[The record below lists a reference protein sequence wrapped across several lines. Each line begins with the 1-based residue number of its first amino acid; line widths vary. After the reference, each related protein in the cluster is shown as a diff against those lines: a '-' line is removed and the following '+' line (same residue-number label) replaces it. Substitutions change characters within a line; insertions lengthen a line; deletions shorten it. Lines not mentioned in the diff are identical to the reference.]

1 MKRYEMNKQKEGSIT
16 YFFIRDTETW
26 DIVLLPTKYLMHM
39 TKAKCSPNTVRRS
52 GCSILYYLEYIEE
65 KEKKL
70 TDVYE
75 MSFTEQTKY
84 FVEFLY
90 WLKAGKHT
98 SGKMNILPNNGTCN
112 AYLKD
117 VFRFYV
123 FIEEEFSQ
131 FGGLKVLSYSQFT
144 AVDSVGLKKTIR
156 SRSFKGYLKEEEH
169 KARTAKKDE
178 IIEILK
184 ACTNIRDRLLILLL
198 AETGYRIGEI
208 LGINYMN
215 DIDYSNQVIRVY
227 FREDNENGA
236 RAKNAEYRS
245 AKISADTFQEGMW
258 NIFQMR
264 RIAYCPM
271 CRKERRMNERVE
283 YSQLDCYKRAT
294 DEQKRKLNQEQY
306 FDLGK
311 LPEETLRKEFEN
323 YIRYR
328 GTKVSILT
336 IKTERNYFNS
346 LCEFLQKP
354 SNQVK
359 SLMERD
365 ENVWIKQLKAWMLQK
380 GRALTKAKKRV
391 YQNESVEK
399 VALIRYFENIIQ
411 FTVDLSETNELTK
424 DIWYLERLPIIIRS
438 NPIVN
443 HKTINFRKIE
453 QPDIREEMKKAI
465 YYHLQYEAIATV
477 TREVSVM
484 NKFSKYLKEKYPQ
497 VDSCEEI
504 DRNIIEKFLI
514 YLKIEVESGNGKRD
528 DLIKLRDVLETVGKI
543 YGWERIAD
551 TL

>member
-184 ACTNIRDRLLILLL
+184 ACTNITMKQKLP
-198 AETGYRIGEI
+198 G
-208 LGINYMN
+208 
-215 DIDYSNQVIRVY
+215 
-227 FREDNENGA
+227 
-236 RAKNAEYRS
+236 
-245 AKISADTFQEGMW
+245 
-258 NIFQMR
+258 
-264 RIAYCPM
+264 
-271 CRKERRMNERVE
+271 
-283 YSQLDCYKRAT
+283 SQK
-294 DEQKRKLNQEQY
+294 KRKL
-306 FDLGK
+306 
-311 LPEETLRKEFEN
+311 P
-323 YIRYR
+323 
-328 GTKVSILT
+328 
-336 IKTERNYFNS
+336 
-346 LCEFLQKP
+346 
-354 SNQVK
+354 
-359 SLMERD
+359 
-365 ENVWIKQLKAWMLQK
+365 
-380 GRALTKAKKRV
+380 
-391 YQNESVEK
+391 
-399 VALIRYFENIIQ
+399 
-411 FTVDLSETNELTK
+411 
-424 DIWYLERLPIIIRS
+424 
-438 NPIVN
+438 
-443 HKTINFRKIE
+443 
-453 QPDIREEMKKAI
+453 
-465 YYHLQYEAIATV
+465 
-477 TREVSVM
+477 
-484 NKFSKYLKEKYPQ
+484 
-497 VDSCEEI
+497 
-504 DRNIIEKFLI
+504 
-514 YLKIEVESGNGKRD
+514 
-528 DLIKLRDVLETVGKI
+528 LIKLLIVYFELNWQAYAATIGASQPSVFNFFRYAFIL
-543 YGWERIAD
+543 RS
-551 TL
+551 LLN

>member
-169 KARTAKKDE
+169 KARAAKKDE

-245 AKISADTFQEGMW
+245 AKISAYTFQFLNCYIAEYRKILQHQSYLFV
-258 NIFQMR
+258 NISGRTVGNPLTVDAVYAMLKRMEKKTGIKITPHMLRHYFGNER
-264 RIAYCPM
+264 RKAGWALELIQIAYGH
-271 CRKERRMNERVE
+271 RH
-283 YSQLDCYKRAT
+283 
-294 DEQKRKLNQEQY
+294 
-306 FDLGK
+306 
-311 LPEETLRKEFEN
+311 
-323 YIRYR
+323 
-328 GTKVSILT
+328 
-336 IKTERNYFNS
+336 
-346 LCEFLQKP
+346 
-354 SNQVK
+354 
-359 SLMERD
+359 
-365 ENVWIKQLKAWMLQK
+365 
-380 GRALTKAKKRV
+380 
-391 YQNESVEK
+391 
-399 VALIRYFENIIQ
+399 IQ
-411 FTVDLSETNELTK
+411 T
-424 DIWYLERLPIIIRS
+424 
-438 NPIVN
+438 
-443 HKTINFRKIE
+443 TINYL
-453 QPDIREEMKKAI
+453 DIVDDELLEASQEFYKKNTAL
-465 YYHLQYEAIATV
+465 YG
-477 TREVSVM
+477 
-484 NKFSKYLKEKYPQ
+484 
-497 VDSCEEI
+497 I
-504 DRNIIEKFLI
+504 DEL
-514 YLKIEVESGNGKRD
+514 L
-528 DLIKLRDVLETVGKI
+528 
-543 YGWERIAD
+543 
-551 TL
+551 

>member
-1 MKRYEMNKQKEGSIT
+1 
-16 YFFIRDTETW
+16 
-26 DIVLLPTKYLMHM
+26 M
-39 TKAKCSPNTVRRS
+39 TKAKCSPNTVRRC

-245 AKISADTFQEGMW
+245 AKISADTFQFLNCYIAEYRKILQHQSYLFV
-258 NIFQMR
+258 NISGR
-264 RIAYCPM
+264 TVGNPLTVDAVYGVKLTELHVDDWTISKLIGHKNVKTVKYY
-271 CRKERRMNERVE
+271 RKMSNQ
-283 YSQLDCYKRAT
+283 SMA
-294 DEQKRKLNQEQY
+294 DETREA
-306 FDLGK
+306 
-311 LPEETLRKEFEN
+311 
-323 YIRYR
+323 
-328 GTKVSILT
+328 
-336 IKTERNYFNS
+336 RNYM
-346 LCEFLQKP
+346 
-354 SNQVK
+354 SNVILANLDGWGEEYEQI
-359 SLMERD
+359 RQ
-365 ENVWIKQLKAWMLQK
+365 NARIK
-380 GRALTKAKKRV
+380 
-391 YQNESVEK
+391 
-399 VALIRYFENIIQ
+399 
-411 FTVDLSETNELTK
+411 
-424 DIWYLERLPIIIRS
+424 
-438 NPIVN
+438 
-443 HKTINFRKIE
+443 
-453 QPDIREEMKKAI
+453 
-465 YYHLQYEAIATV
+465 
-477 TREVSVM
+477 
-484 NKFSKYLKEKYPQ
+484 
-497 VDSCEEI
+497 
-504 DRNIIEKFLI
+504 
-514 YLKIEVESGNGKRD
+514 
-528 DLIKLRDVLETVGKI
+528 
-543 YGWERIAD
+543 
-551 TL
+551 